1 MNENESILKCK
12 GDVQVSI
19 EYLNKTIEK
28 IEFHNTILR
37 KGRMAL
43 AASLA
48 NATGGDFDYFIN
60 RMVFG
65 NGGTSNA
72 SGLGVPRQ
80 VATERNGLFGS
91 AVVSKPVIA
100 NIDSSNPTQVVF
112 TSVISFQEANGS
124 TLNEMALQMH
134 NGDFYSMAT
143 FPGITKTNQ
152 MQITW
157 NWRLS
162 FI

>member
-1 MNENESILKCK
+1 MNESILTCR
-12 GDVQVSI
+12 GDVEVTI
-19 EYLNKTIEK
+19 EYLNKASEK
-28 IEFHNTILR
+28 IEFKNTILR

-48 NATGGDFDYFIN
+48 NSFGGDFDYFIS

-80 VATERNGLFGS
+80 VSPERNGLFGS

-100 NIDSSNPTQVVF
+100 NIDSANPTQVVF
-112 TSVISFQEANGS
+112 TSVVSFQEGNGS
-124 TLNEMALQMH
+124 VLNEMALQMRT
-134 NGDFYSMAT
+134 GDFYSMAT

>member
-1 MNENESILKCK
+1 MINSELECH

-19 EYLNKTIEK
+19 KYKDQKEK
-28 IEFHNTILR
+28 IIKFKNTILR

-48 NATGGDFDYFIN
+48 NELGGDFDFFIN
-60 RMVFG
+60 RMIFG
-65 NGGTSNA
+65 NGGTT
-72 SGLGVPRQ
+72 GTGVPKQ
-80 VATERNGLFGS
+80 VNTERNGLFGS
-91 AVVSKPVIA
+91 AVVSKPIIS
-100 NIDSSNPTQVVF
+100 NIDPNNPTQVVF
-112 TSVISFQEANGS
+112 TSVITFEEGNGE

-134 NGDFYSMAT
+134 TGDFYSMAT